1 MLENVAQNNVLAENA
16 ALPNGV
22 VAPSASPSA
31 VSSASE
37 GSSAAGLD
45 PNQAPWSAEAVLHP
59 ERGTKDGQMDGQ
71 CQLSNVAA
79 ALGAVDELAACR
91 EANGMLRLAIELAR
105 GRLGLERVGL
115 FMRDRGC
122 DRILMRGT
130 WGTGA
135 RGEITD
141 ERGLFHEF
149 APREYHALLG
159 SRLSGGFGQYR
170 PHAQLFATEPGR
182 TMVIGEGWVM
192 ATPLVAA
199 RDVVGVMYND
209 AALSHSPVDD
219 GKQAAA
225 AVFCTLLAVL
235 YQSRRGGISWQP
247 LPRKSGQGPLVERV
261 LRALG
266 EDLPVTGE
274 RLATELGVSP
284 GHLAR
289 SFKREMGVSLVD
301 YRNRLRLDRFFEAI
315 HRRGGSGNLLDAALE
330 AGFGS
335 YAQFHRVYR
344 KFLGTTP
351 RDVFTSGHATSGHAT
366 SGHATS
372 LPAGAPANG
381 HSYGLGSGFG
391 AAESKS
397 SGFEV

>member
-1 MLENVAQNNVLAENA
+1 METLSQNHVFKDSAASFVPAE
-16 ALPNGV
+16 P
-22 VAPSASPSA
+22 AP
-31 VSSASE
+31 
-37 GSSAAGLD
+37 AAGL
-45 PNQAPWSAEAVLHP
+45 A
-59 ERGTKDGQMDGQ
+59 GIDGQ
-71 CQLSNVAA
+71 CQLSDVVAA
-79 ALGAVDELAACR
+79 LAAVDELAACR
-91 EANGMLRLAIELAR
+91 EANAMLRLAIELAR
-105 GRLGLERVGL
+105 SRLGLERVGL
-115 FMRDRGC
+115 FIRDRGC

-135 RGEITD
+135 RGELTD

-149 APREYHALLG
+149 APREYQALLG
-159 SRLSGGFGQYR
+159 ARLSGGFGQYHS
-170 PHAQLFATEPGR
+170 HAPLFAAEPGR
-182 TMVIGEGWVM
+182 TVVIGEGWMM

-209 AALSHSPVDD
+209 TALTHSPVDG

-235 YQSRRGGISWQP
+235 YQSRRGGVSWQP

-261 LRALG
+261 LRALA

-274 RLATELGVSP
+274 RLSTELGVSP

-315 HRRGGSGNLLDAALE
+315 QRRGGNGNLLDAALE

-351 RDVFTSGHATSGHAT
+351 RDVFSNAAHFAGTANVSGPGNGVAP
-366 SGHATS
+366 
-372 LPAGAPANG
+372 LPPT
-381 HSYGLGSGFG
+381 
-391 AAESKS
+391 
-397 SGFEV
+397 VV

>member
-1 MLENVAQNNVLAENA
+1 MLEDHFQNDVLTELS
-16 ALPNGV
+16 ALPT
-22 VAPSASPSA
+22 AI
-31 VSSASE
+31 
-37 GSSAAGLD
+37 
-45 PNQAPWSAEAVLHP
+45 AEA
-59 ERGTKDGQMDGQ
+59 RA
-71 CQLSNVAA
+71 CQLSNVVS
-79 ALGAVDELAACR
+79 ALAAVDELAACR

-105 GRLGLERVGL
+105 SRLGLERVGL

-135 RGEITD
+135 HGETTD
-141 ERGLFHEF
+141 ERSLFHEF

-159 SRLSGGFGQYR
+159 SRLSGGLGMYHPQS
-170 PHAQLFATEPGR
+170 PLFATEPGR
-182 TMVIGEGWVM
+182 TVVIGEGWVM

-209 AALSHSPVDD
+209 AALTHSPVDD

-235 YQSRRGGISWQP
+235 YQARRGGVSWQP

-261 LRALG
+261 LRALS
-266 EDLPVTGE
+266 EELPVTGE
-274 RLATELGVSP
+274 RLASDLGVSP

-315 HRRGGSGNLLDAALE
+315 QRRGGNGNLLDAALE

-344 KFLGTTP
+344 KFLGATP
-351 RDVFTSGHATSGHAT
+351 RDVFSSADGTGGRSILGLMGGPRAA
-366 SGHATS
+366 
-372 LPAGAPANG
+372 AGPVVNG
-381 HSYGLGSGFG
+381 PG
-391 AAESKS
+391 A
-397 SGFEV
+397 G